1 MSEPVT
7 ARWVIFDYGGVIC
20 QPQPEADLARLA
32 GAAGCSRA
40 EFEDAYWP
48 HRLDYDRAD
57 LDGASYWQKVGAAL
71 GRTFT
76 ASQVAELT
84 RLDTASWLHLHQGT
98 VALIGEMAGA
108 GHRLAMLSNAPLE
121 VAEAVAALPVAALF
135 GHLAF
140 SCHLRA
146 TKPDPASYLAVLDRL
161 GASPQEVV
169 FLDDRPENVAGATGL
184 GMRAVHFT
192 SPADARA
199 GLARCGITVA
209 ERRSG

>member
-1 MSEPVT
+1 MY
-7 ARWVIFDYGGVIC
+7 WVIFDYGGVIC
-20 QPQPEADLARLA
+20 HPQTEADLARLA
-32 GAAGCSRA
+32 GAAGCSR
-40 EFEDAYWP
+40 EKFEEAYWP
-48 HRLDYDRAD
+48 HRLAYDRAD
-57 LDGASYWQKVGAAL
+57 LDGVSYWHKVGAAL

-76 ASQVAELT
+76 ATQVRELT
-84 RLDTASWLHLHQGT
+84 RLDIASWLHLRRET
-98 VALIGEMAGA
+98 VGLIEELAGA
-108 GHRLAMLSNAPLE
+108 AYRLALLSNAPVE
-121 VAEAVAALPVAALF
+121 VAEAVAALPLAARF
-135 GHLAF
+135 DYLAF
-140 SCHLRA
+140 SCHLRV